1 MNKNFIEKYK
11 SSDEDEKMDM
21 LINVIEQIDDDIYQF
36 LLEQLNSED
45 DEFVLVEII
54 KVLSLYSPAKYNDEI
69 IQILFE
75 IIESSDDDL
84 VQSYAIQGLD
94 HLNLSEMDYK
104 KIKDID
110 NQRNRH

>member
-21 LINVIEQIDDDIYQF
+21 LINVIEQIDDDI
-36 LLEQLNSED
+36 
-45 DEFVLVEII
+45 
-54 KVLSLYSPAKYNDEI
+54 YSPAKYNDEI

-110 NQRNRH
+110 NQRNRHWIRIMS

>member
-21 LINVIEQIDDDIYQF
+21 LINVIEQIDDDISQV

-45 DEFVLVEII
+45 DEFVLVKII
-54 KVLSLYSPAKYNDEI
+54 KVLSLSSPAKYNDEI

>member
-45 DEFVLVEII
+45 DEFV
-54 KVLSLYSPAKYNDEI
+54 
-69 IQILFE
+69 
-75 IIESSDDDL
+75 
-84 VQSYAIQGLD
+84 
-94 HLNLSEMDYK
+94 
-104 KIKDID
+104 
-110 NQRNRH
+110 